1 MIQAMLRKF
10 VAEIKGEE
18 DADAD
23 SALTDTQSKTNEVK
37 SNQIKSNQMRG
48 LLCFDRRAMVH
59 GTFIGADEETSVA
72 ACGALAIW
80 RVRG

>member
-23 SALTDTQSKTNEVK
+23 SALTDTQKQDES
-37 SNQIKSNQMRG
+37 SQIKSTTG
-48 LLCFDRRAMVH
+48 LASR
-59 GTFIGADEETSVA
+59 
-72 ACGALAIW
+72 
-80 RVRG
+80 

>member
-23 SALTDTQSKTNEVK
+23 SALTDTQSKTNRVKSSQVK
-37 SNQIKSNQMRG
+37 SNARLA
-48 LLCFDRRAMVH
+48 LL
-59 GTFIGADEETSVA
+59 
-72 ACGALAIW
+72 
-80 RVRG
+80 